1 LEESFREGVRQG
13 VFGLGELSEGKIVPV
28 YWKKEP
34 TIGFTENE
42 VLIQSDICIEEL
54 EKAQTKSAKETPD
67 EPYVGE
73 GVKPIAPQVKDDSIQ
88 KLDLPL
94 MRIPKGK
101 VSQLLG
107 LLNYMQTKYDKIEV
121 KISASDGSMKKE
133 EFENKIKEALRQM
146 GIEV

>member
-54 EKAQTKSAKETPD
+54 EKHRPNQPKRRPMNHTSAK
-67 EPYVGE
+67 VL
-73 GVKPIAPQVKDDSIQ
+73 S
-88 KLDLPL
+88 
-94 MRIPKGK
+94 R
-101 VSQLLG
+101 
-107 LLNYMQTKYDKIEV
+107 
-121 KISASDGSMKKE
+121 
-133 EFENKIKEALRQM
+133 
-146 GIEV
+146 